1 MSPGPNSAGRRPLAS
16 PLIAL
21 ALTLAAGVLLFTL
34 LGGTRCK
41 ALSLFFIEPLKSA
54 YALSELSIKARRCC

>member
-1 MSPGPNSAGRRPLAS
+1 MLRLEPRAQLGWAQALAS

-34 LGGTRCK
+34 LGK
-41 ALSLFFIEPLKSA
+41 DPAQALSLFFIEPLRRLC
-54 YALSELSIKARRCC
+54 AL